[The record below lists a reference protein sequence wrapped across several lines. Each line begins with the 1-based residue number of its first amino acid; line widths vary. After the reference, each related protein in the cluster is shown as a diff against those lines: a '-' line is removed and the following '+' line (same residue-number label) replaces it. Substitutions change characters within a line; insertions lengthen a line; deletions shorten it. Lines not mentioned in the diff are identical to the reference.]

1 MLNQAVVV
9 GRLISDPQ
17 IEEKEGIKV
26 CYVSIACPRAFKNE
40 EGENDIDNI
49 PVVLKTGV
57 AENTAEYCHQ
67 GDLLGVK
74 GRLECNDDKLQL
86 IAEKVTFLSTKNDK

>member
-26 CYVSIACPRAFKNE
+26 CCVSIACPRAFKNE

-49 PVVLKTGV
+49 PVVLKAGV